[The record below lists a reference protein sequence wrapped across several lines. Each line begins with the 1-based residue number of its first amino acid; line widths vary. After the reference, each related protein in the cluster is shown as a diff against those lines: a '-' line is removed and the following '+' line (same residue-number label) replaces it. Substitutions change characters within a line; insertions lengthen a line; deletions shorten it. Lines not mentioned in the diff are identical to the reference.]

1 MSNEDTRPAIIETDW
16 DKWTSTDWDIQ
27 PGEAE
32 FSHPQDIEEFF
43 IPDSV
48 DLETIKS
55 FYIYSRIMVK
65 ESSLSKDSSSYIPS
79 SGSRK
84 ESINE
89 FISRLQSNPDDF
101 PIL

>member
-1 MSNEDTRPAIIETDW
+1 MRNEDTRPAIIETDW

-32 FSHPQDIEEFF
+32 FSHFQEVEEFF
-43 IPDSV
+43 EPDQI

-55 FYIYSRIMVK
+55 FHLYTMKTNDTRNIT
-65 ESSLSKDSSSYIPS
+65 L
-79 SGSRK
+79 
-84 ESINE
+84 NE